1 MHQVPVHSALCL
13 PDKARHPRCT
23 PHRFPKCRLSYSGL
37 SSEHV
42 PGAGTL
48 REAAWYSAKL
58 SLISA
63 ILFTFATIAIVAG
76 AYSSSHFQERNIH
89 MACFLTVSGI
99 AFM

>member
-1 MHQVPVHSALCL
+1 MFAAPHTLPSHTLECPV
-13 PDKARHPRCT
+13 
-23 PHRFPKCRLSYSGL
+23 L

-42 PGAGTL
+42 LGAGTL

-76 AYSSSHFQERNIH
+76 AYSSSYFQERNIH